1 MKSSM
6 DGNTLIHNV
15 LFIDKVIIYW
25 QDYKIINKY
34 NIQQP
39 GINLKCYYKDYMQ
52 KKLKHFS
59 RTFLQYVFV
68 VYLGYSVI

>member
-25 QDYKIINKY
+25 QHYKIINKY

-39 GINLKCYYKDYMQ
+39 GINLKCYYK
-52 KKLKHFS
+52 
-59 RTFLQYVFV
+59 V
-68 VYLGYSVI
+68 

>member
-1 MKSSM
+1 MKTRYVRTNICPKRRGTNKKKRMKSSM

-25 QDYKIINKY
+25 QHYKIINKY

-39 GINLKCYYKDYMQ
+39 GINLKCYYK
-52 KKLKHFS
+52 
-59 RTFLQYVFV
+59 V
-68 VYLGYSVI
+68 